1 MGLKFK
7 VRVYLGDE
15 LIPDEKLKDIVINSP
30 VVSRIVNNVV
40 ERTYQTEE

>member
-1 MGLKFK
+1 MKFK
-7 VRVYLGDE
+7 VRVFLGDE

-30 VVSRIVNNVV
+30 VVNRIVDNVV